1 MGGVRKPRQQKRDN
15 RMMDIDETSGSR
27 PASRG
32 PKTQDGA
39 KRGGKAGGRGGSAA
53 RGGRGGR
60 PKAVPVTRENL
71 DMDLDSYMMRDATT
85 AKTTL
90 DTDLEN
96 YMLGTSDFP
105 QQIGN

>member
-15 RMMDIDETSGSR
+15 RMMDIDEAPGSR
-27 PASRG
+27 PAARG
-32 PKTQDGA
+32 PKKQDAA

-53 RGGRGGR
+53 RGGRA
-60 PKAVPVTRENL
+60 KAAPVTRENL

-85 AKTTL
+85 AKASL
-90 DTDLEN
+90 DTDLES
-96 YMLGTSDFP
+96 YMLGTGEFP